1 MTDFENQPNQ
11 VGLQAPAAV
20 GIAELKRNRAH
31 KVIRSGDWRPP
42 SLDEMK
48 SLLVLVRVA
57 YRTIK
62 VDDLSDVALVDKDGL
77 AEIMDSLRH
86 ARDQFD
92 TLALICASGFENLRA
107 ASA

>member
-1 MTDFENQPNQ
+1 MTDFEDQRKQ
-11 VGLQAPAAV
+11 DELQTPAAV
-20 GIAELKRNRAH
+20 AIAELKRNRAH
-31 KVIRSGDWRPP
+31 KVIRSGDWTPP
-42 SLDEMK
+42 SLDEMET
-48 SLLVLVRVA
+48 LLVLVRVA

-77 AEIMDSLRH
+77 TEIMDSLRH